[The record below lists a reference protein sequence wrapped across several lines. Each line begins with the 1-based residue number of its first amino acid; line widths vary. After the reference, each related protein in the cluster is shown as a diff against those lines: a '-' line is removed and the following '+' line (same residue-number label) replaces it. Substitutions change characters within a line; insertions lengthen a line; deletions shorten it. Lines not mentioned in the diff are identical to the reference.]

1 LWYEETSE
9 GQMFGAVTRFFR
21 QFRRVR
27 AASADVRRAHA
38 LYAEGLYAEVA
49 ELLKQ
54 VRTTSDRPGNNPFLF
69 GAQTT
74 VRLRAA
80 TLLSMAAAKVGDTAV
95 ALDAIAEGRSL
106 WAGSGITSG
115 QAAHGTAWSNGMP
128 GPNGTASTQVRRK
141 IRCTDPFGLLRHAS
155 R

>member
-9 GQMFGAVTRFFR
+9 GQMFGAVTRFLH

-38 LYAEGLYAEVA
+38 LYEDGLYAEVA

-69 GAQTT
+69 GAQAT

-95 ALDAIAEGRSL
+95 ALEAIAEGRSM
-106 WAGSGITSG
+106 WAEIRDRVRPGSTRDRMVEWDAWAQRYSEHSG
-115 QAAHGTAWSNGMP
+115 PQEDPAH
-128 GPNGTASTQVRRK
+128 
-141 IRCTDPFGLLRHAS
+141 
-155 R
+155 